1 MSSRNYDFRKD
12 NAPLFSGYDAKAKI
26 RSILADEKTLFVKV
40 QSTGL
45 APCAR
50 VLSLTLMDA
59 AGGWT
64 QRFVN
69 PGFRITEETEKY
81 TGITA
86 EDAESWDSWEKGVAP
101 DIHQL
106 FGGRRIAGWSV
117 GFDIRVINREQTLI
131 AAPDVLFEISGA
143 CDCMELYSGAIGKD
157 TRFTK
162 FADAIGKAAP
172 IDPVAYLDELIALL
186 KRVSA

>member
-1 MSSRNYDFRKD
+1 MSRNYNFKEV
-12 NAPLFSGYDAKAKI
+12 NAPMLRGEDAKAKI
-26 RSILADEKTLFVKV
+26 RDILADEKTLFVKV

-45 APCAR
+45 GPCAR

-86 EDAESWDSWEKGVAP
+86 EDAEGWDSWEKGVAP
-101 DIHQL
+101 DIARL
-106 FGGRRIAGWSV
+106 LGGRRIAGWSV
-117 GFDIRVINREQTLI
+117 RFDISVINREQMLI
-131 AAPDVLFEISGA
+131 AAPDASIGAYGA

-172 IDPVAYLDELIALL
+172 IDPVAYLEELIALM